1 MLFWHKKCRQTS
13 AGATSKLPRFQADMH
28 LRRGKNVLTAK
39 SPLQATLGNWWLM
52 ILSIIIIIMQA
63 FASALLAL
71 LHNDER
77 GEVEKAMAE
86 IKGSG
91 SSDTCTSMYRTW
103 FGKCLLRLSLFCWIC
118 FSRLEGGWE
127 MAFCCC
133 CRLQTPNW
141 SFTLKTWISYD
152 NIPTKNYL
160 DYEVT
165 YLWLLFSKK
174 YCSRNYEMNI
184 KSCFLSVCI
193 LISHKWWN
201 SKWKQTRLMVL
212 WLFTALRCSLLVYYY
227 TFSAILLH
235 TLDW

>member
-1 MLFWHKKCRQTS
+1 MTFTEKANRTQLHSSLQHLLKCSFGIRNAKTS
-13 AGATSKLPRFQADMH
+13 AGAQLQSYPDFSAICRFEQQGKRTDSKR
-28 LRRGKNVLTAK
+28 
-39 SPLQATLGNWWLM
+39 PLQATLGNWWLM

-63 FASALLAL
+63 FSSALLAL

-127 MAFCCC
+127 MAFCCW

-152 NIPTKNYL
+152 NIPTKNNL
-160 DYEVT
+160 DQ
-165 YLWLLFSKK
+165 
-174 YCSRNYEMNI
+174 N
-184 KSCFLSVCI
+184 
-193 LISHKWWN
+193 
-201 SKWKQTRLMVL
+201 
-212 WLFTALRCSLLVYYY
+212 
-227 TFSAILLH
+227 
-235 TLDW
+235 

>member
-1 MLFWHKKCRQTS
+1 MVLGSLECRSKGLLRDFCKNKYCSTSSQWLLQKKQIGQLHSYLQHLPKCSFGIRNAIL
-13 AGATSKLPRFQADMH
+13 AGQFQSYPDFKPICTFEEA
-28 LRRGKNVLTAK
+28 KVLTAK

-133 CRLQTPNW
+133 YRLQTPNW
-141 SFTLKTWISYD
+141 SFTL
-152 NIPTKNYL
+152 
-160 DYEVT
+160 
-165 YLWLLFSKK
+165 
-174 YCSRNYEMNI
+174 
-184 KSCFLSVCI
+184 
-193 LISHKWWN
+193 
-201 SKWKQTRLMVL
+201 
-212 WLFTALRCSLLVYYY
+212 
-227 TFSAILLH
+227 
-235 TLDW
+235 

>member
-1 MLFWHKKCRQTS
+1 MTFTEKANRTKLHSSLQHLLKCSFGIRNAETS
-13 AGATSKLPRFQADMH
+13 AGATSKLPRFQAADMH
-28 LRRGKNVLTAK
+28 LRRGKSTDSK

-63 FASALLAL
+63 YSSALLAL

-118 FSRLEGGWE
+118 FSRLEGGWD

-141 SFTLKTWISYD
+141 SFTLKIWISYD
-152 NIPTKNYL
+152 NIPTRNYL
-160 DYEVT
+160 DHIVT
-165 YLWLLFSKK
+165 YLA
-174 YCSRNYEMNI
+174 MTT
-184 KSCFLSVCI
+184 
-193 LISHKWWN
+193 IS
-201 SKWKQTRLMVL
+201 
-212 WLFTALRCSLLVYYY
+212 
-227 TFSAILLH
+227 
-235 TLDW
+235 